1 MMTGVNTL
9 YNALANNKDFAKCDF
24 KLKLALG
31 GGMKT
36 LDSVSDAFKKVTG
49 VPVRDGYGLTET
61 SPILTLNILGD
72 TY

>member
-9 YNALANNKDFAKCDF
+9 YNALANSEEFAKCDF

-36 LDSVSDAFKKVTG
+36 LDSVSDAFKNITG
-49 VPVRDGYGLTET
+49 VPVSELYGLTET
-61 SPILTLNILGD
+61 SPILTMSLCH
-72 TY
+72 

>member
-1 MMTGVNTL
+1 
-9 YNALANNKDFAKCDF
+9 
-24 KLKLALG
+24 
-31 GGMKT
+31 MKT